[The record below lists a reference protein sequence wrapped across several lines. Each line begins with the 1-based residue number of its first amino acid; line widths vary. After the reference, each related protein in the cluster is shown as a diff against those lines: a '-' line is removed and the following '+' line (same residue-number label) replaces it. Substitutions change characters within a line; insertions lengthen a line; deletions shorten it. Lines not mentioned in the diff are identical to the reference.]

1 MSPICRHPATS
12 ASIRR
17 MPNTRRRQD
26 NRNQP
31 AATGTLHTP
40 HQRKNSH
47 PRRLCIDRRLP
58 PLRASANPC
67 PGHTL
72 VHPLQPQRARIRQQR
87 LHTDH
92 QRTET
97 EANGT
102 FPLLDTAIDG
112 CFRLYRKYHHRSQP
126 VPVEEVLSGDQ
137 SGRLSAQGLSASIRP
152 PHSGTRASGHRIYAR
167 KLKVIVT

>member
-1 MSPICRHPATS
+1 MLTISKISVSTD
-12 ASIRR
+12 
-17 MPNTRRRQD
+17 RRRFEG
-26 NRNQP
+26 P
-31 AATGTLHTP
+31 
-40 HQRKNSH
+40 
-47 PRRLCIDRRLP
+47 DRFIRFGVNV
-58 PLRASANPC
+58 RFFNIE
-67 PGHTL
+67 G
-72 VHPLQPQRARIRQQR
+72 PLQPQRARIRQQR

-126 VPVEEVLSGDQ
+126 VPVEEVLSGDP
-137 SGRLSAQGLSASIRP
+137 SGRLSAQGFPTGIRP
-152 PHSGTRASGHRIYAR
+152 PHFGTRASGHQIYAR